1 MAEHGAH
8 LTSAQ
13 LADEPTIFEV
23 LAQDSL
29 MLIIRPAVKHAV
41 RVCIKNIFNNVFFSN
56 LTVKEPIVNLP
67 PPTKKKERKKK
78 KPILN
83 ALSGSFLFHNKLYC
97 H

>member
-13 LADEPTIFEV
+13 SADEPTIFEV

-41 RVCIKNIFNNVFFSN
+41 RVCIKKKINNLFFSN
-56 LTVKEPIVNLP
+56 LTVKEPIVNCPHP
-67 PPTKKKERKKK
+67 PKKRENKKANFK
-78 KPILN
+78 C
-83 ALSGSFLFHNKLYC
+83 SFWIFLVS
-97 H
+97 